1 MGRVGLVG
9 QVGQAAFATSL
20 TSPTR
25 PTSARR
31 SPTAQT
37 PKEISLRHGG
47 RDVSAFPPI
56 VGRYGPMRHMV
67 IRICAAMVLA
77 CAATTDGF
85 SQPARAIDGPP
96 APIPPEVITR
106 DGSGKATVRAIKL
119 TTPLTVDGKLD
130 EEVYA
135 REKSFGGF
143 LQVVPKYGEV
153 ETERTEVW
161 VTYDSRNIYIS
172 CRCWDSA
179 PPDKWIANELRRD
192 TNQLRQNDQ
201 IGVSFDTFYDRRS
214 GFLFYT
220 NPLGA
225 RADYSVI
232 DEGGSNTDW
241 NPVWSSKTGRFDG
254 GWTVEMAI
262 PFKSLRYRSG
272 PDQMWGLQLRRSV
285 RRKNEWTYLT
295 PVPQILAGPQAF
307 NRISASGTLVGLDLP
322 PAGKN
327 LELKPYAIS
336 RLTTDRLRNPP
347 LRNDL
352 AGDLGGDVKYGL
364 TANLTADF
372 TYNTDFAQVEI
383 DEQQVN
389 LTRFSLF
396 FPEKREFFLEGR
408 GLFDFARG
416 GITGGGASQASSNTI
431 QPYLFYS
438 RRIGLNN
445 GRIVAIDGG
454 GRLTGKVGKYG
465 IGAMNIQTDDEPVSL
480 TRPTNFSVVR
490 VKRDVLRRSS
500 IGAMVTNR
508 SRAASGRGSN
518 QAYGVDAAFSFFQNV
533 GLGAYYA
540 ATETDGVTRDAAS
553 YQAIGEYGG
562 DRYGGH
568 LEYLKVGAGFNPE
581 VGFIAR
587 TNFRRTYGT
596 ARFSPRPKSIRA
608 VRKFTYQGNF
618 DRFVN
623 GAGDLET
630 RIETGLFNTEFENSD
645 VLAVNVTRDYELLL
659 RPATILG
666 VTIPTGGHQFTNA
679 LVTYALGAQRPVSG
693 TVSLQTGNFYNGTLT
708 AVGYSAARVSVLKQF
723 SLEPTISI
731 NRVEVPGATVT
742 TRLFRTRV
750 DYGFTPLMFASGLLQ
765 YTSSDRAFSSNL
777 RFRWEYR
784 PGSELFVVYTD
795 ERDQTDPRVALPT
808 QVIGLK
814 NRAFVVKVNRLL
826 RF

>member
-1 MGRVGLVG
+1 MRIGALLLLVFGL
-9 QVGQAAFATSL
+9 AADGL
-20 TSPTR
+20 
-25 PTSARR
+25 
-31 SPTAQT
+31 AQSV
-37 PKEISLRHGG
+37 PL
-47 RDVSAFPPI
+47 
-56 VGRYGPMRHMV
+56 
-67 IRICAAMVLA
+67 
-77 CAATTDGF
+77 
-85 SQPARAIDGPP
+85 IDGPP

-106 DGSGKATVRAIKL
+106 DLSGKVTVRAIRL
-119 TTPLTVDGKLD
+119 ATPLTLDGRLD
-130 EEVYA
+130 EDVYS
-135 REKSFGGF
+135 RERSFGEF
-143 LQVVPKYGEV
+143 RQVAPKYGEK

-161 VTYDSRNIYIS
+161 VMYDDTNMYVA

-225 RADYSVI
+225 RADYSVV

-241 NPVWSSKTGRFDG
+241 NPVWASKTGRFAG

-272 PDQMWGLQLRRSV
+272 PGQVWGLQLRRSV

-307 NRISASGTLVGLDLP
+307 NRISASGSLVGLDLP

-336 RLTTDRLRNPP
+336 RLTTDRLRTPP
-347 LRNDL
+347 LRNDVT
-352 AGDLGGDVKYGL
+352 GDLGGDLKYGL

-396 FPEKREFFLEGR
+396 FPEKRDFFLEGR
-408 GLFDFARG
+408 GIFDFARG
-416 GITGGGASQASSNTI
+416 GITGGGASQASTTTI

-438 RRIGLNN
+438 RRIGLNQ
-445 GRIVAIDGG
+445 GRIVDIDGG

-465 IGAMNIQTDDEPVSL
+465 IGIMNIQAGDEPVSR
-480 TRPTNFSVVR
+480 TEPTNFSVIR
-490 VKRDVLRRSS
+490 VKRDVLKRSS
-500 IGAMVTNR
+500 IGAMITNR
-508 SRAASGRGSN
+508 SRGVATAGSN
-518 QAYGVDAAFSFFQNV
+518 QAYGVDAAFSLFQNV

-540 ATETDGVTRDAAS
+540 TTETPGMATDSAS
-553 YQAIGEYGG
+553 YQAVADYGG

-581 VGFIAR
+581 VGFVAR
-587 TNFRRTYGT
+587 TNFGRTYGT
-596 ARFSPRPKSIRA
+596 ARFSPRPKSIKA
-608 VRKFTYQGNF
+608 VRKFTMQGNF
-618 DRFVN
+618 DNFVN

-630 RIETGLFNTEFENSD
+630 RLQTGVFNTEFENSD
-645 VLAVNVTRDYELLL
+645 VLALNVTRDFERLV

-666 VTIPTGGHQFTNA
+666 VTIPTGSHQFTNA
-679 LVTYALGAQRPVSG
+679 LVSYALGAQRRISG
-693 TVSLQTGNFYNGTLT
+693 TLSLQAGNFYNGTLT
-708 AVGYSAARVSVLKQF
+708 AVGYSAARVSVMKQF
-723 SLEPTISI
+723 SFEPTISI
-731 NRVEVPGATVT
+731 NRVEVPGSTVT
-742 TRLFRTRV
+742 TRLYRTRA
-750 DYGFTPLMFASGLLQ
+750 DYGFSPLMFASALLQ

-795 ERDQTDPRVALPT
+795 ERDQTEPRLALPT
-808 QVIGLK
+808 QVTGLK